1 MVQAQAGISVS
12 VSRLNQNE
20 YMMALGDCGVSALW
34 MTLPMGI
41 GDVEEAMFRC
51 LVCSYLSRA

>member
-20 YMMALGDCGVSALW
+20 FVVALGDCGVSALW
-34 MTLPMGI
+34 ITLPMET
-41 GDVEEAMFRC
+41 GDVEEAMFRS
-51 LVCSYLSRA
+51 LVCSYLSCA